1 MATVGGSLL
10 ALGLSQVLPQAQ
22 LVMPWELLG
31 ASVLVCLV
39 VVTAATTVPIIRSLG
54 APAPTVISRFI
65 AT

>member
-1 MATVGGSLL
+1 
-10 ALGLSQVLPQAQ
+10 
-22 LVMPWELLG
+22 MPWELLG